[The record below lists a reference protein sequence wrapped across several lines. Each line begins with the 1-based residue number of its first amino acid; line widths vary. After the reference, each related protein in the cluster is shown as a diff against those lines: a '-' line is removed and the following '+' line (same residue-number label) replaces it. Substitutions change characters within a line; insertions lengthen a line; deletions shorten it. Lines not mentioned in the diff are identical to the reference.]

1 MTAATPSATPVTAH
15 DLIVIGG
22 GPGGYVAAIRAAQAG
37 LSAAVIEKESALG
50 GTCLRVGC
58 IPSKALLESS
68 HKYEEASHELAA
80 HGVRVGGVALDL
92 ATLMKRKDDVVS
104 TLAKGIDALLKKNKV
119 TRILGTGRLAGP
131 GKVNV
136 TAADGT
142 VTTLESP
149 RVILAVGSRPVVL
162 PGIEADGDRVGT
174 STEALRYPEVPGH
187 LVVIGGGYIGLEL
200 GSVWRRLGSRVTV
213 LEYADRILL
222 GIDGDIAADALTLF
236 RKQGLDIRLGVK
248 VTGARA
254 ERAGCVVEVE
264 GSEPIRCD
272 RVLAATGRRPAT
284 DDLGLETVGLEP
296 DRRGFIPVDGQFRTT
311 AAGVWAIGDC
321 IPGPM
326 LAHKAEEDGVACAD
340 GMTGGW
346 VHVDYDLVPAVVF
359 THPEI
364 AAVGKT
370 EEQLTAEGVAFK
382 KGIFPFRANGRAR
395 TLGDTTGKVKILAD
409 AATDRVLGVH
419 IIGPEAGNLV
429 AEAATAM
436 TFGATAEDIARV
448 CHAHPTLPEALKE
461 AALAVAGKAIHG

>member
-1 MTAATPSATPVTAH
+1 MASTTY

-37 LSAAVIEKESALG
+37 LSAAVVEKESALG

-68 HKYEEASHELAA
+68 HKYEEATHELAA

-104 TLAKGIDALLKKNKV
+104 TLAKGIDALMKKHKV
-119 TRILGTGRLAGP
+119 TRYLGTGRLAGP

-142 VTTLESP
+142 ATVLESP

-222 GIDGDIAADALTLF
+222 GIDGDIAAEALTLF

-370 EEQLTAEGVAFK
+370 EEQLTAEGVVFK

>member
-1 MTAATPSATPVTAH
+1 MH
-15 DLIVIGG
+15 DLVVIGG
-22 GPGGYVAAIRAAQAG
+22 GPGGYVAAIRAAQRG
-37 LSAAVIEKESALG
+37 LSAAVIEREPKLG

-68 HKYEEASHELAA
+68 HKYEEAAHELAS

-92 ATLMKRKDDVVS
+92 ATLMKRKDDVVA
-104 TLAKGIDALLKKNKV
+104 TLAKGIAALLKKHKV
-119 TRILGTGRLAGP
+119 ARYAGTGRLAGP
-131 GKVNV
+131 GRVAV
-136 TAADGT
+136 TAANGT
-142 VTTLESP
+142 ETLLETP
-149 RVILAVGSRPVVL
+149 RVILAVGSSPVVL

-174 STEALRYPEVPGH
+174 STEALAFTEVPGH
-187 LVVIGGGYIGLEL
+187 LAVIGGGYIGLEL

-222 GIDGDIAADALTLF
+222 GIDGDIAAEALTLF
-236 RKQGLDIRLGVK
+236 RKQGLDIRLGVE
-248 VTGARA
+248 VTSARA
-254 ERAGCVVEVE
+254 EGPGCVVEIE
-264 GSEPIRCD
+264 GGEPIRCD

-284 DDLGLETVGLEP
+284 ADIGLETVGIEA
-296 DRRGFIPVDGQFRTT
+296 DRRGFIPVDGQFRT
-311 AAGVWAIGDC
+311 AASGVWAIGDC

-326 LAHKAEEDGVACAD
+326 LAHKAEEDGVACVD

-346 VHVDYDLVPAVVF
+346 THVDYDLVPAVVF

-382 KGIFPFRANGRAR
+382 KGVFPFRANGRAR

-409 AATDRVLGVH
+409 AVTDRVLGVH

-448 CHAHPTLPEALKE
+448 CHAHPTLPEAVKE
-461 AALAVAGKAIHG
+461 AALAVAGQAIHA

>member
-1 MTAATPSATPVTAH
+1 MTAATPSTTH

-22 GPGGYVAAIRAAQAG
+22 GPGGYVAAIRAAQRG
-37 LSAAVIEKESALG
+37 LSAAVVEREPALG

-68 HKYEEASHELAA
+68 HKYEEAGHDLAA

-104 TLAKGIDALLKKNKV
+104 TLAKGIDALLKKHTI
-119 TRILGTGRLAGP
+119 TRYAGTGRLAGP
-131 GKVNV
+131 GKVAV
-136 TAADGT
+136 TAADGA
-142 VTTLESP
+142 VSMLESP
-149 RVILAVGSRPVVL
+149 RVILAVGSVPVVL
-162 PGIEADGDRVGT
+162 TGIEADGDRVGT

-222 GIDGDIAADALTLF
+222 GIDGDIAAEALGLF

-248 VTGARA
+248 VTSARA
-254 ERAGCVVEVE
+254 DGAGCIVEVE
-264 GSEPIRCD
+264 GGEPIRCD

-284 DDLGLETVGLEP
+284 GDVGLDTVGIQP
-296 DRRGFIPVDGQFRTT
+296 DARGFIPVDGEFRTT

-321 IPGPM
+321 IAGPM
-326 LAHKAEEDGVACAD
+326 LAHKAEEDGVACVD

-346 VHVDYDLVPAVVF
+346 AHVDYDLVPAVVF

-370 EEQLTAEGVAFK
+370 EEQLEAEGVAFK
-382 KGIFPFRANGRAR
+382 KGVFPFRGNGRAR
-395 TLGDTTGKVKILAD
+395 TLGDTTGKVNVLAD
-409 AATDRVLGVH
+409 AASDRVLGVH

-461 AALAVAGKAIHG
+461 AALAVAGQAIHA